1 MHNLRRFYYQ
11 NKNKIWKV
19 MLIIALTLGTI
30 YFLDNTAL
38 QRGIDKNLNI
48 DEEIYKNDQTQ
59 IYISNQSAISGSTVT
74 EKEVNTINKTISK
87 FLEYCK
93 NGKKE
98 EAYNMLSK
106 DCKSKEFNTI
116 EQFQNKYIK
125 DRFSKDDIFEI
136 QSWMGDT
143 YKVSI
148 SKDALA
154 TGEINSNK
162 KIDYITIIEENEAQ
176 KLNIKGY
183 INQYKI
189 NKEVIQNEIQV
200 TVIDKEIYMDYE
212 IYNFKIK
219 NLSDNIVK
227 MDSLK
232 EIGTMYLQDMD
243 KLKYNAYAHEIFG
256 MDMELKPEREVNISI
271 KYAKQYSEKVHIN
284 KIVFNDVILDYVKYS
299 KQEEIENFK
308 EKCKIVIDL

>member
-19 MLIIALTLGTI
+19 MLIIALTLGII

-38 QRGIDKNLNI
+38 KRGIDKDFNI
-48 DEEIYKNDQTQ
+48 DEEMYKNDQTQ

-74 EKEVNTINKTISK
+74 EKEVNKINKTISK

-136 QSWMGDT
+136 QLWMGDT

-162 KIDYITIIEENEAQ
+162 KIDYITIIEENEEQ

-183 INQYKI
+183 INTYQI
-189 NKEVIQNEIQV
+189 NKEAIQNEIQV

-232 EIGTMYLQDMD
+232 EIGTMYLQDMNQ
-243 KLKYNAYAHEIFG
+243 LKYNAYTHEIFE
-256 MDMELKPEREVNISI
+256 MDMELKPQREVNISI

-284 KIVFNDVILDYVKYS
+284 KIVFNNVILDYIKYS
-299 KQEEIENFK
+299 KQEDVEDFK
-308 EKCKIVIDL
+308 EKCEIAIDL

>member
-19 MLIIALTLGTI
+19 MLIIALTLGII

-38 QRGIDKNLNI
+38 ERNSDKNVNI
-48 DEEIYKNDQTQ
+48 DEEMYKNDQTQ

-74 EKEVNTINKTISK
+74 EKEVNKINKTISK

-98 EAYNMLSK
+98 EAYNMLSN

-125 DRFSKDDIFEI
+125 DRFSKDDIFEV
-136 QSWMGDT
+136 QPWMGET
-143 YKVSI
+143 YKISI

-162 KIDYITIIEENEAQ
+162 KIDYITIIEENEEK
-176 KLNIKGY
+176 KLN
-183 INQYKI
+183 
-189 NKEVIQNEIQV
+189 
-200 TVIDKEIYMDYE
+200 
-212 IYNFKIK
+212 
-219 NLSDNIVK
+219 
-227 MDSLK
+227 
-232 EIGTMYLQDMD
+232 
-243 KLKYNAYAHEIFG
+243 
-256 MDMELKPEREVNISI
+256 
-271 KYAKQYSEKVHIN
+271 
-284 KIVFNDVILDYVKYS
+284 
-299 KQEEIENFK
+299 
-308 EKCKIVIDL
+308 